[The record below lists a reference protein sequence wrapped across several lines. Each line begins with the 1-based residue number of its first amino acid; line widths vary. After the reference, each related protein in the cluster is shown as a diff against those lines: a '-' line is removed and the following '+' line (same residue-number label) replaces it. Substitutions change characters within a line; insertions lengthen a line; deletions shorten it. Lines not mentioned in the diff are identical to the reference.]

1 MYIVKEAW
9 NSDGGMALTLRYG
22 NIEEIIKK
30 LLADTLNQDREALE
44 LALELFDAY
53 LLEGKSGVKKRLE
66 KFILEGIEC
75 E

>member
-1 MYIVKEAW
+1 
-9 NSDGGMALTLRYG
+9 MALTLRYG

-30 LLADTLNQDREALE
+30 LLTDTLNQDREALE

>member
-30 LLADTLNQDREALE
+30 LLTDTLNQDREALE

>member
-1 MYIVKEAW
+1 
-9 NSDGGMALTLRYG
+9 MALTLRYG
-22 NIEEIIKK
+22 NIEENIKK
-30 LLADTLNQDREALE
+30 LLTDTLNQDREALE

>member
-1 MYIVKEAW
+1 MYIVKDSW
-9 NSDGGMALTLRYG
+9 NSGGGMALTLRYG

-30 LLADTLNQDREALE
+30 LLTDTLNQDREALE

>member
-1 MYIVKEAW
+1 
-9 NSDGGMALTLRYG
+9 MALTLRYG

>member
-1 MYIVKEAW
+1 
-9 NSDGGMALTLRYG
+9 MALTLRYG

-30 LLADTLNQDREALE
+30 LLIDTLNQDREALE

-66 KFILEGIEC
+66 KFILEGIKC